1 MNREIVSQIAFE
13 EKHLVT
19 AEESAPNLFRR
30 LPQGRAYADRLIDA
44 MATCHLV
51 ALLESLCLREVH
63 GHLDA
68 DAQVV
73 VGNAIQCNHCAPIPR
88 GTLLRISGWVQG
100 IGEREVTFRVQAHD
114 DHEQVCDG
122 TIRLVFARRGEIAR
136 RIERKCEA
144 IARREL
150 FLAA

>member
-1 MNREIVSQIAFE
+1 MNHEILSQIVFE
-13 EKHLVT
+13 ERHLVS

-30 LPQGRAYADRLIDA
+30 LPQGRGYADRLLDA

-63 GHLDA
+63 AYLDA
-68 DAQVV
+68 DAEVV
-73 VGNAIQCNHCAPIPR
+73 VGNAIQCHHCAPIPR
-88 GTLLRISGWVQG
+88 GTMLRISGWVQG
-100 IGEREVTFRVQAHD
+100 IGEREVTFRVQAFD
-114 DHEQVCDG
+114 EHEQVCDG
-122 TIRLVFARRGEIAR
+122 TIRLVLVPRGEIAR
-136 RIERKCEA
+136 RLERKCEA

>member
-1 MNREIVSQIAFE
+1 MNHEILSQIVFD
-13 EKHLVT
+13 EKHLVSE
-19 AEESAPNLFRR
+19 EESAPSLFRQ
-30 LPQGRAYADRLIDA
+30 LPEGRGYADRLVDA
-44 MATCHLV
+44 MATCHLI

-68 DAQVV
+68 GTEVV
-73 VGNAIQCNHCAPIPR
+73 MGNAIQCNHCAPIPR
-88 GTLLRISGWVQG
+88 GTLLRVTGWVEG
-100 IGEREVTFRVQAHD
+100 IGDREPTFRVQAHD
-114 DHEQVCDG
+114 AREQVCDG
-122 TIRLVFARRGEIAR
+122 TIRLRFARRSEIAR